1 MGRSGKLLEQMN
13 RYDNS
18 RARMTEAA
26 GDLLKCNELAR
37 QKGFLA
43 LEGLARRLSETRPDK
58 GGFLVFAVRYFLT
71 SNFKGMDM
79 EAIFGL
85 LKNYAET
92 LPEEQRAEGRMVTD
106 VLRRIVG
113 GECQEVLQE
122 VIASH
127 VGIGYWERMDQM
139 DKYWVVTREEIF
151 AKYRDKPQYSG
162 KTGLLEVFAD
172 TGDFE
177 IQVILRNLD
186 NDCFTKAMC
195 GASGRIVVRFLE
207 NLSDAVL
214 RPVSADIDN
223 MECTEE
229 EMVQAQSRV
238 LEVGAFAVNHE

>member
-1 MGRSGKLLEQMN
+1 MDFFGCTIDELVGRSGKLLEQMN

-26 GDLLKCNELAR
+26 GDLLKCNEHAR

-58 GGFLVFAVRYFLT
+58 GGFLVFA
-71 SNFKGMDM
+71 
-79 EAIFGL
+79 
-85 LKNYAET
+85 
-92 LPEEQRAEGRMVTD
+92 
-106 VLRRIVG
+106 
-113 GECQEVLQE
+113 
-122 VIASH
+122 
-127 VGIGYWERMDQM
+127 
-139 DKYWVVTREEIF
+139 
-151 AKYRDKPQYSG
+151 
-162 KTGLLEVFAD
+162 D
-172 TGDFE
+172 TGAFE

-238 LEVGAFAVNHE
+238 LEVGAFAVNYE